1 MDTNTNNGTTGLD
14 LDAIATG
21 MNPSG
26 LDPEIEKKAEE
37 YAKRD
42 WQMSVKPMLDKVF
55 TGNDELPVGTVA
67 ELQDALF
74 THKYEVLVAADNK
87 KEEAKKNK
95 LRW

>member
-1 MDTNTNNGTTGLD
+1 MPETTGID
-14 LDAIATG
+14 LGKVAEG
-21 MNPSG
+21 LNPSG

-55 TGNDELPVGTVA
+55 TGDNNELPVGTIA
-67 ELQDALF
+67 ELQNALF
-74 THKYEVLVAADNK
+74 EHKYEVLMNSEEK
-87 KEEAKKNK
+87 KETAKKNK